1 MYNTDVIINHDKP
14 MSFEEFNTF
23 IDNQNF
29 SIKNSSKPQN
39 NCCNQSHCVDNA
51 PHQRRVTLI
60 NPVSHIQL
68 AE

>member
-14 MSFEEFNTF
+14 MGFEEFNTF

-29 SIKNSSKPQN
+29 SLKSQN
-39 NCCNQSHCVDNA
+39 NCCNQSYCVDNA
-51 PHQRRVTLI
+51 PHQQRVTII

>member
-29 SIKNSSKPQN
+29 SLKSQN
-39 NCCNQSHCVDNA
+39 ICCNQSCCVDNVI
-51 PHQRRVTLI
+51 HRQRVTLI
-60 NPVSHIQL
+60 NPVSYIQL

>member
-1 MYNTDVIINHDKP
+1 MTNHDKP

-29 SIKNSSKPQN
+29 SLKNSLKPQN
-39 NCCNQSHCVDNA
+39 NCCNQYYCVDNT
-51 PHQRRVTLI
+51 PHRQRVTII